1 MHARSVLYC
10 TGMAGWGVGAVY
22 VALASRFVFSIKSSL
37 HAAEPYNT
45 GTSVLKHHSSCSH
58 EPVFEPDL
66 MIVGSRSTPSE
77 AEPER

>member
-1 MHARSVLYC
+1 MDENL
-10 TGMAGWGVGAVY
+10 GFFG
-22 VALASRFVFSIKSSL
+22 FVERR
-37 HAAEPYNT
+37 AEPYNT
-45 GTSVLKHHSSCSH
+45 GTSVLTHHSSCSH